1 MIASWSH
8 SSLSNFERCKFLAWL
23 KHDQRIPEPPRPLP
37 PGTTEHANDRGTR
50 VHDHAEHYVAGKRDD
65 QPPEMKEFAVE
76 LAHLRRLYTLG
87 LVSLE
92 GEWAVDRNWVP
103 CEWKQAWHRSKIDAF
118 VMPNEYQAIVI
129 DYKTGRKF
137 GNEIKHAEQTQLYA
151 LNAIF
156 RYPKLEEVT
165 TELWYPDVKDL
176 TSVTFTRQ
184 QVLRFK
190 HNFDRRGHAMTSC
203 TDFPPNPNIH
213 VCKYCEYGPW
223 NGGQCTKGVRLVR

>member
-76 LAHLRRLYTLG
+76 LAHLRRLYALG

-92 GEWAVDRNWVP
+92 GEWAVDRSWVP
-103 CEWKQAWHRSKIDAF
+103 CEWRQAWHRCKIDAF
-118 VMPNEYQAIVI
+118 VMPNEHQAIVI

-151 LNAIF
+151 LNSIF
-156 RYPKLEEVT
+156 RYPKLEEIT
-165 TELWYPDVKDL
+165 TELWYPDAKDL

-203 TDFPPNPNIH
+203 TDFPANPNIH